1 MVTLRGAV
9 TLFQECGC
17 KKNKMN
23 LNSKYYFDNYGYR
36 VGNTRCRSGKCC
48 NLISVG
54 CIQWDF
60 PSTKLYSKK
69 ETLEEI
75 LRKIEE
81 LLSGSFPIK
90 NIGEGYKI
98 YAGIEDEEN
107 AFKTITSTDGVVI
120 TETPT
125 TINIGFDTSTLP
137 DTGVTSV
144 GLQAPI
150 GFTVTNSPVTS
161 SGVIGL
167 QYATGYTGYTTA
179 EKTKLAG
186 IEDGAQVNV
195 QSDWNATSGAA
206 QILNKPTLATVATTG
221 DYNDLINLPTLT
233 TGTVTSVALTAP
245 TGLQVTG
252 SPITTSGTLALAFQ
266 AGYSIPTNSSQ
277 SNWDTAYGWGNHA
290 DAGYLTTETDPTVP
304 LHVKGILTTDI
315 SNWDT
320 AYAQRIQNL
329 TTTGS
334 SGAATLNSNTL
345 NIPNY
350 TLAGLGGVPLTRS
363 ITINGVTQNLSA
375 NRTWNIEPDYS
386 ALTNDFH
393 VKKTSSGLEDSKIKD
408 TTVGIE
414 TSGRSDNYL
423 VVERRTQSTVATTYT
438 IDLSDPSGHYD
449 LTLAGNTSISFSNM
463 IGINQSTVITLVING
478 NYSLLFPS
486 WLKPMPNNDDYYYS
500 GLASDVNLITILIR
514 NGGGSPQGMYSLTNV
529 DLS

>member
-1 MVTLRGAV
+1 
-9 TLFQECGC
+9 
-17 KKNKMN
+17 MN

-54 CIQWDF
+54 CVQWDF
-60 PSTKLYSKK
+60 PSTELYSKK

-98 YAGIEDEEN
+98 YAGIEDEAN
-107 AFKTITSTDGVVI
+107 AFKTFTSSDGVII
-120 TETPT
+120 TTTPT

-144 GLQAPI
+144 GLQAPL
-150 GFTVTNSPVTS
+150 GFSIINSPVTS
-161 SGVIGL
+161 AGDLIFDWDS
-167 QYATGYTGYTTA
+167 GYTPYTTA

-252 SPITTSGTLALAFQ
+252 SPITTSGTLALTFQ
-266 AGYSIPTNSSQ
+266 AGYSIPTNTSQ

-304 LHVKGILTTDI
+304 SHVKAITTADI

-320 AYAQRIQNL
+320 AYSQRIQTF
-329 TTTGS
+329 TTTGN
-334 SGAATLNSNTL
+334 SGAATFTGNTL

-350 TLAGLGGVPLTRS
+350 TLSGLGGVPLTRS

-375 NRTWNIEPDYS
+375 NRTWNITPDYS
-386 ALTNDFH
+386 ALSNQKHLKYDTATGKPVDSNITDITEG
-393 VKKTSSGLEDSKIKD
+393 VEVDGIVNTSGVQLND
-408 TTVGIE
+408 TTTTPQPNQITRNGDKLKYTDTTGTTRDVMVGFTTEDDGDIE
-414 TSGRSDNYL
+414 FTGDGTPTNPLSAIVGNKIPYKTIDTSVTEPDLAQLNAYGTDRVDFPNLDRIYFL
-423 VVERRTQSTVATTYT
+423 NGAKWTYVET
-438 IDLSDPSGHYD
+438 IDL
-449 LTLAGNTSISFSNM
+449 
-463 IGINQSTVITLVING
+463 
-478 NYSLLFPS
+478 
-486 WLKPMPNNDDYYYS
+486 
-500 GLASDVNLITILIR
+500 
-514 NGGGSPQGMYSLTNV
+514 
-529 DLS
+529 

>member
-1 MVTLRGAV
+1 
-9 TLFQECGC
+9 
-17 KKNKMN
+17 MN
-23 LNSKYYFDNYGYR
+23 LNSKHIYDYYGYR
-36 VGNTRCRSGKCC
+36 VGDHTRCRSGKCC

-81 LLSGSFPIK
+81 LLSSSFPIK

-98 YAGIEDEEN
+98 YAGIEDEAN
-107 AFKTITSTDGVVI
+107 TFKTITSTDGVVI

-144 GLQAPI
+144 GLQAPT
-150 GFTVTNSPVTS
+150 GFTVTNSPITS
-161 SGVIGL
+161 AGIIGL

-233 TGTVTSVALTAP
+233 TGTVTSVALTTP

-304 LHVKGILTTDI
+304 LHVKGILTSDISNWNTAYGWGNHADAGYLTTETDPTVPYHVKAITTADI

-320 AYAQRIQNL
+320 AYSQRIQNL

-350 TLAGLGGVPLTRS
+350 TLAGLGGVPLTRT
-363 ITINGVTQNLSA
+363 ITINGVEQDLSA
-375 NRTWNIEPDYS
+375 NRSWNLSEIVFYTTEPSNGEEGKLYIS
-386 ALTNDFH
+386 VLTGEM
-393 VKKTSSGLEDSKIKD
+393 KIWTSGAWLGLTFSLHTEDSEIKFNGDGTLANPLTAEIASEHKIPYKAID
-408 TTVGIE
+408 TSTTPPDLAQLTAHGTDRVDFPNLDRIYFLNGAKW
-414 TSGRSDNYL
+414 TY
-423 VVERRTQSTVATTYT
+423 VET
-438 IDLSDPSGHYD
+438 ID
-449 LTLAGNTSISFSNM
+449 I
-463 IGINQSTVITLVING
+463 
-478 NYSLLFPS
+478 
-486 WLKPMPNNDDYYYS
+486 
-500 GLASDVNLITILIR
+500 
-514 NGGGSPQGMYSLTNV
+514 
-529 DLS
+529 